1 MPKVTFNKLVDHI
14 SGRIGNFIFYQ
25 ADGQNLSRT
34 VPQVKSERTAKQKTN
49 SERFLAAQKYAGT
62 ALQDPAVKAAYKAAC
77 RGHQNPRNLAIR
89 DAMRPPV
96 VEWIDLS
103 GYTGKPG
110 QIVRVKATDDF
121 RVVEVKVTLRG
132 PGGELIEEGVAVVGS
147 AGGGVAVHQH
157 GGSGSRAIGSSTGGG
172 QGQSREH
179 GGVPAL
185 AVLAGAGGIKEST
198 SKTEFVDTCKCFS
211 CRQFQNLRPLRK
223 HGRAYGQSAA
233 QTHGT
238 GKEGKSPRNGW
249 QRNTETWI
257 QTIQTEGLHHRRRGQ
272 SDGKAKRRPRFRPP
286 TLGLAPRSG
295 RPEAARG

>member
-147 AGGGVAVHQH
+147 AQGEWRYTSTAEVAP
-157 GGSGSRAIGSSTGGG
+157 
-172 QGQSREH
+172 GQS
-179 GGVPAL
+179 VLVL
-185 AVLAGAGGIKEST
+185 AVARDNPGNTAE
-198 SKTEFVDTCKCFS
+198 CQ
-211 CRQFQNLRPLRK
+211 R
-223 HGRAYGQSAA
+223 
-233 QTHGT
+233 
-238 GKEGKSPRNGW
+238 W
-249 QRNTETWI
+249 QY
-257 QTIQTEGLHHRRRGQ
+257 L
-272 SDGKAKRRPRFRPP
+272 PVPVV
-286 TLGLAPRSG
+286 
-295 RPEAARG
+295 